1 VFRRRFELL
10 SIVGS
15 PVYRGDSQE
24 MGVDFDIH
32 TMTINNSE
40 LDKQIKASIDEL
52 CKLYLKSLRIRYYED
67 R

>member
-1 VFRRRFELL
+1 MFRRRFELL